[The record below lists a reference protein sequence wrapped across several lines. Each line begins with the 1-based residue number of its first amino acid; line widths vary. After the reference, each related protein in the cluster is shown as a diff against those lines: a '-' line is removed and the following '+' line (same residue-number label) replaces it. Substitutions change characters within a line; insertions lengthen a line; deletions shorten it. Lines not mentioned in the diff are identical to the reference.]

1 MRSPWFP
8 AAGRPRGHG
17 ERLPGA
23 PWCGV
28 GRSALALSGDD
39 GGGGA
44 EAWLVKCF
52 NKEVA
57 NHNEAPRNFH
67 GLFKFTAY
75 DSEVILANARLE
87 MVIGHDRPWLKEDL
101 WTNQYVPRKWDTHQ
115 GLKNRAPTEPQD
127 LQGTECHRTRRR
139 RPTGVTSPTWQTATR
154 PLKRSSDCCE
164 EITHDHWN
172 IIYESGFFRFFHGDS
187 GWFKPGCHTGC
198 QNKPSKVQVF
208 QATTWL
214 IHERIDPS
222 DPRDTCRTVFTS
234 IGFCSPAYYRRKL
247 PLVAS

>member
-67 GLFKFTAY
+67 GLLKFTAY

-87 MVIGHDRPWLKEDL
+87 MVIGHDRPWLKGRPMNQPVCSKKMRYTSRL
-101 WTNQYVPRKWDTHQ
+101 KKPGTNWT
-115 GLKNRAPTEPQD
+115 
-127 LQGTECHRTRRR
+127 
-139 RPTGVTSPTWQTATR
+139 TR
-154 PLKRSSDCCE
+154 PARNGMPPDQKKKAYRCDVTYVTNSYSTAERKFWLLWGNHTWSLE
-164 EITHDHWN
+164 HHLWIGFF
-172 IIYESGFFRFFHGDS
+172 SGFFMEILV
-187 GWFKPGCHTGC
+187 WFKPGCHTGC
-198 QNKPSKVQVF
+198 QNKALQSPSVS
-208 QATTWL
+208 
-214 IHERIDPS
+214 S
-222 DPRDTCRTVFTS
+222 DNMVNS
-234 IGFCSPAYYRRKL
+234 RKDRSQRPKRYL
-247 PLVAS
+247 